1 VADPLPFPWE
11 KKQKYMDKEPSD
23 LLFPWEREDWSPRSL
38 EDIAA
43 GHIAASNV
51 TQWGST
57 TPPSWIDYSEWDA
70 VKYAGGLGLADTWR
84 GLNQIADFETDEME
98 ESQRVLNSLIEKYGN
113 SVLGTYFGGMI
124 MDPAGWFLPATK
136 AKTVAKM
143 AAWGAG
149 SGTLAGSVG
158 YVDPEIPSLI
168 GEGSM
173 TRGEQTLIGGTA
185 GSILSPFIG
194 KLVQKGRGKWG
205 PVGEKVWQTLSSRP
219 EVGGAVAGS
228 LVGFN
233 WDENTTVQEDLWNAM
248 VGALIGMSTGK
259 AAGVADKLS
268 GGAVGRFFI
277 AEHQVPDDVL
287 RMKGVSRQEFN
298 KISRDFNSIISK
310 FQKED
315 DQTRELIYKV
325 LTGNASTIDPHIAS
339 LTKEA
344 RDAIS
349 KYGREL
355 VDLGVLGENTYL
367 KNLDTYLHRIY
378 KNPDFYKNRQ
388 RWMNAYGEKDIR
400 SIGDELKMRG
410 VPETI
415 LKGDWEVNKDFYINS
430 HRKLLDDP
438 RSDLGT
444 EGWEIMRIRYG
455 GDKIA
460 DVIDDEV
467 LHALK
472 TGKLD
477 PDEVLIRRDFTPVE
491 RELMGEVTDA
501 SVALFRTSQLLA
513 NDISAHKY
521 FRSVADAHAVDIPM
535 GGKIPDGLEKVPY
548 NRAKYGDLAGK
559 YIPKPI
565 HHDIVTM
572 EKWRSGQVFK
582 HPIAKAYRGL
592 HNWWKLTK
600 TAYNL
605 PTHAANF
612 KSNIVMYDLNNGSMK
627 GFGHAVKDLLFPKW
641 RGESSRLA
649 MAREYDVF
657 GGNFIGNDLLRKN
670 KEIYQA
676 YETHVGTGVRG
687 VDALL
692 DIFPDIAKKI
702 GRQAKRW
709 TTDKMQEL
717 YTWEDNLF
725 RMGLFN
731 TLIDEGVDPVI
742 AARKARE
749 GFVDYSKSS
758 PMLELLRNS
767 VIPFAAY
774 AYGITP
780 RLAEAAAKQ
789 PWKFAKWA
797 AIVAGFNAMGEF
809 YSDDPK
815 RIDRERQLMGG
826 HLGSTLFDAP
836 AMPYTMIKLPPK
848 WSPEGP
854 VGTNDNYYYNISRDF
869 PGQQFHQSEFQK
881 FRIPGMPDVVQPSGS
896 ILSGLLFPSLGINQM
911 TGGVIPPE
919 DRPGEILRQF
929 TPNLPIPWLPT
940 YAGRKMKQGLTKGG
954 FVSQTKQNQTFLTAA
969 LQNLGFRI
977 EAVDPEKLAMHQVYR
992 LNDKKEVI
1000 MKKFRRLAKDL
1011 EEKQISENKY
1021 TKEMDK
1027 LLSRQERLE
1036 KEATRLGL

>member
-1 VADPLPFPWE
+1 MADPYEITAPWD
-11 KKQKYMDKEPSD
+11 KKKKEYEIIA
-23 LLFPWEREDWSPRSL
+23 PWDAENWEPRPL
-38 EDIAA
+38 EDIEA
-43 GHIAASNV
+43 GNIAASNV

-57 TPPSWIDYSEWDA
+57 TPPSWVDYSEWDA
-70 VKYAGGLGLADTWR
+70 IKYAAGLGLADTWR
-84 GLNQIADFETDEME
+84 GLNQIADFETDEMA
-98 ESQRVLNSLIEKYGN
+98 ESQRVLNSLIDKYGN

-124 MDPAGWFLPATK
+124 MDPAGWLLPATK

-143 AAWGAG
+143 AAWGAT

-158 YVDPEIPSLI
+158 YVDPEIPSLV

-185 GSILSPFIG
+185 GAILSPFIG
-194 KLVQKGRGKWG
+194 KLVQKGREKWG
-205 PVGEKVWQTLSSRP
+205 PVGEKVWQTLSTRP
-219 EVGGAVAGS
+219 EAGMGVAGS
-228 LVGFN
+228 LMGFN
-233 WDENTTVQEDLWNAM
+233 WAEDTSMQEDLYNAFL
-248 VGALIGMSTGK
+248 GSLIGMGLGK
-259 AAGVADKLS
+259 GIGRLDKVS
-268 GGAVGRFFI
+268 EGAWGRFFL
-277 AEHQVPDDVL
+277 AEHQIPDDVL
-287 RMKGVSRQEFN
+287 RLKG
-298 KISRDFNSIISK
+298 ISRKEMNVIARKFNTVIEKI
-310 FQKED
+310 QKE
-315 DQTRELIYKV
+315 TPEGRELIYKV
-325 LTGNASTIDPHIAS
+325 LVGHASTIDPHIAS

-344 RDAIS
+344 RDIMT

-355 VDLGVLGENTYL
+355 VDLGILGENTYL

-378 KNPDFYKNRQ
+378 KNPDYHKTKQAWKSVFGG
-388 RWMNAYGEKDIR
+388 AEIR
-400 SIGDELKMRG
+400 TVGDELKMRG
-410 VPETI
+410 VPKTV
-415 LKGDWEVNKDFYINS
+415 LKGEWEVDKDFFLDS

-438 RSDLGT
+438 NVDLGT
-444 EGWEIMRIRYG
+444 EGWEIIRVKYG

-467 LHALK
+467 LHSLR

-477 PDEVLIRRDFTPVE
+477 PDEVLIRRDFTDIE
-491 RELMGEVTDA
+491 RNLMGEVTDA
-501 SVALFRTSQLLA
+501 ALALSETSRLLA

-521 FRSVADAHAVDIPM
+521 FKSVADAHGLDIPA
-535 GGKIPDGLEKVPY
+535 GTKVPDGYELVP
-548 NRAKYGDLAGK
+548 NQKAKFGDLANK
-559 YIPKPI
+559 FLPKSI

-572 EKWRSGQVFK
+572 QRWRSGEIFK
-582 HPIAKAYRGL
+582 HPIMKSYRAM

-612 KSNIVMYDLNNGSMK
+612 KSNIVMYDLNGGSLK

-670 KEIYQA
+670 KEIYLS
-676 YETHVGTGVRG
+676 YETHAGTGMRG

-692 DIFPDIAKKI
+692 DIFPDIVKKI
-702 GRQAKRW
+702 GGQTKRF

-731 TLIDEGVDPVI
+731 TLIDQGVEPVL

-749 GFVDYSKSS
+749 GFVDYQKVS
-758 PMLELLRNS
+758 PMLEILRNS

-809 YSDDPK
+809 YSGDQS
-815 RIDRERQLMGG
+815 RLERERQLMGK
-826 HLGSTLFDAP
+826 HQGSTLFDAP
-836 AMPYTMIKLPPK
+836 LFPYTMMKLPPA

-854 VGTNDNYYYNISRDF
+854 AGTNDNYYYNIARDF
-869 PGQQFHQSEFQK
+869 PGQQFHQSGFMK
-881 FRIPGMPDVVQPSGS
+881 YRFPGLPDVMQFGGAF
-896 ILSGLLFPSLGINQM
+896 LSGIYDPMRGLDQM
-911 TGGVIPPE
+911 TGKVKPI
-919 DRPGEILRQF
+919 GERFGDVVRQF
-929 TPNLPIPWLPT
+929 VPNLPLPWLNT

-954 FVSQTKQNQTFLTAA
+954 FISQTKQNQTFLTAA

-977 EAVDPEKLAMHQVYR
+977 EAISPQKLAQSH
-992 LNDKKEVI
+992 
-1000 MKKFRRLAKDL
+1000 KFRLQDKVRVIEARARKLRKDL
-1011 EEKQISENKY
+1011 DEKQIEPDEY
-1021 TKEMDK
+1021 TEEYDKVLYRMD
-1027 LLSRQERLE
+1027 RVQ
-1036 KEATRLGL
+1036 KEALRLGL